1 MMWAKRVLVGS
12 GVAAA
17 SLLMVSSA
25 AGAAT
30 SNCVVTQTFN
40 EPTCVVIPASPGTT
54 GAVTTA
60 TTSDGPAPAATTA
73 VSASSTSL
81 PFTGAD
87 VEELAVLGVGAIVA
101 GGVLMRRRRRM
112 SA

>member
-60 TTSDGPAPAATTA
+60 TTSDGPAPAATT